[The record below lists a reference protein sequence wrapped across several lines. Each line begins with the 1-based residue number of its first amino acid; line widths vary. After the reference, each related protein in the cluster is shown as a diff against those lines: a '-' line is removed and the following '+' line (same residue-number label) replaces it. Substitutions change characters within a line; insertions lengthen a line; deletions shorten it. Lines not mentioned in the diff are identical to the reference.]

1 MSNSRSH
8 SAACRVSRTRT
19 ATAPAVRSRPDL
31 AANFVAT
38 NAYLAANS
46 NLGRLL
52 SGTTAA
58 TQNTTLQII
67 NPDALY
73 LDRDN
78 QIDFRV
84 GKVLKWRGMRS
95 TVNLDLYNL
104 TNASTIF
111 TANQAY
117 TLTGNVWLTPTSISN
132 PRLMKISFTVDL
144 K

>member
-1 MSNSRSH
+1 M
-8 SAACRVSRTRT
+8 
-19 ATAPAVRSRPDL
+19 RSRRDWQRI
-31 AANFVAT
+31 FVAT

-58 TQNTTLQII
+58 TQNTTLQIA

-117 TLTGNVWLTPTSISN
+117 ALTGNVWLTPNLNQQSAADEGQLHVGPQVETRVSITLSVMD
-132 PRLMKISFTVDL
+132 R
-144 K
+144 